1 MSLRRK
7 HLDGFSHGQILRLG
21 SGFLAVGPLLFLF
34 VWWPIQ
40 AERAALRLGEWEAK
54 LAQKK
59 SELNSLKTRYAQLTS
74 LHVLDKWA
82 KAHGSWRSPK
92 GDDVILLQS

>member
-7 HLDGFSHGQILRLG
+7 HQHGFSHGQVLRLG
-21 SGFLAVGPLLFLF
+21 TAFLAVGLVLFLF

-40 AERAALRLGEWEAK
+40 AERAALRLGEWEEK
-54 LAQKK
+54 LALKK
-59 SELNSLKTRYAQLTS
+59 AELNTLKSRYAQLTS

-82 KAHGSWRSPK
+82 SAHGPWRSPK
-92 GDDVILLQS
+92 SDDVILLPS

>member
-7 HLDGFSHGQILRLG
+7 HQDGFSHSQVLRLG
-21 SGFLAVGPLLFLF
+21 MSLLGVGLLLFLF

-40 AERAALRLGEWEAK
+40 AERAALRLGEWEGK

-59 SELNSLKTRYAQLTS
+59 FELNMLKNRYAQMTS

-82 KAHGSWRSPK
+82 SAHGPWRSPK